1 MQVFKPEL
9 KSKYTYCP
17 TTGNIIRAVRCGNY
31 PQGSVCLSKVS
42 NGKYLKVENMQA
54 HRLAWFLHT
63 GEQPPEQIDHIN
75 GNGLDNRWCNLRA
88 ADNSTNMMNIGVTAK
103 STTGIKGIFPV
114 RGGKLYRAEVCIGGR
129 RIQKHSKD
137 VSYLQD
143 WVTAKRKE
151 VHGQYA
157 HN

>member
-17 TTGNIIRAVRCGNY
+17 TTGNITRAVRCGNY
-31 PQGSVCLSKVS
+31 PQGSVCAAKVT
-42 NGKYLKVENMQA
+42 NGKYLKVETMQA
-54 HRLAWFLHT
+54 HRLAWFLYT

-75 GNGLDNRWCNLRA
+75 GDGLDNRWCNLRA
-88 ADNSTNMMNIGVTAK
+88 ATYSTNQMNTGVRSDSA
-103 STTGIKGIFPV
+103 TGIKGIHIV
-114 RGGKLYRAEVCIGGR
+114 SRSKAYVARVIVGGK
-129 RIQKHSKD
+129 RIQKQSRD
-137 VSYLQD
+137 LEYLQQ

-151 VHGQYA
+151 LHGQYA